1 VYAALMVGLLLA
13 LQAPIPLIDLVSEPS
28 NSGKLHTF
36 GFTKFF
42 TDGPRPP
49 KPKPPLALRLESV
62 IASQADSGVRI
73 VEVLVTNVSG
83 EPYPVAVG
91 RDGDAALKPGNR
103 GRHMLWLWL
112 RSAPR
117 RDDPLGTL
125 GGGDTCGSADL
136 EGSTLMLPSGASIR
150 VRFPVKLRLAPQ
162 ALSQWKKAGVTS
174 VEVHAAL
181 TDHYLDDFRTN
192 PDFMV
197 REVKAD
203 SDNTLTLRLNP

>member
-1 VYAALMVGLLLA
+1 
-13 LQAPIPLIDLVSEPS
+13 
-28 NSGKLHTF
+28 
-36 GFTKFF
+36 
-42 TDGPRPP
+42 
-49 KPKPPLALRLESV
+49 
-62 IASQADSGVRI
+62 
-73 VEVLVTNVSG
+73 
-83 EPYPVAVG
+83 
-91 RDGDAALKPGNR
+91 
-103 GRHMLWLWL
+103 
-112 RSAPR
+112 
-117 RDDPLGTL
+117 
-125 GGGDTCGSADL
+125 
-136 EGSTLMLPSGASIR
+136 MLPSGASIR